1 MMKLNKLYLANQQI
15 AINKKQEKTEVR
27 YCFKCNRD
35 REHHYVAGKE
45 ANLYTC
51 TVCGNV
57 FTIEKKKDK

>member
-1 MMKLNKLYLANQQI
+1 MKTGKLYLANQQI

-27 YCFKCNRD
+27 YCFECSLD
-35 REHHYVAGKE
+35 IPHYKKDGKR

-57 FTIEKKKDK
+57 FTIEKEKDK